1 MSGGKPKTPGTLRGM
16 RRRKSGVARSTLT
29 TPILK
34 QVDDSTWARV
44 DAVELEEEDPEE
56 VNAHKLPVFS
66 SRALPAS
73 PRTAPPSER
82 PFSMNDATN
91 TKWWTIRQPS
101 PFVSARKTPTPS
113 PAPSR
118 ERDENDMPTSGTAV
132 DDLASPRVN
141 SRVRRPARSAR
152 TRCDTPSRSLVTADI
167 LCSDP
172 ALGASSRP
180 CASRGLKRRRV
191 SERVVDQETASVDSP
206 AIRAVSPGEGILS
219 LLRKGAAI
227 DAAADERKRRSP
239 PGFSVREVTSFDDAA
254 LQTLSMAFAAEDP
267 RVGETASRRSHG
279 RGPRPGARARR
290 RGR

>member
-118 ERDENDMPTSGTAV
+118 STAPWTRS
-132 DDLASPRVN
+132 DPSASDLAWLPRP
-141 SRVRRPARSAR
+141 RRTTPRAR
-152 TRCDTPSRSLVTADI
+152 
-167 LCSDP
+167 
-172 ALGASSRP
+172 
-180 CASRGLKRRRV
+180 
-191 SERVVDQETASVDSP
+191 
-206 AIRAVSPGEGILS
+206 
-219 LLRKGAAI
+219 GAA
-227 DAAADERKRRSP
+227 
-239 PGFSVREVTSFDDAA
+239 
-254 LQTLSMAFAAEDP
+254 
-267 RVGETASRRSHG
+267 
-279 RGPRPGARARR
+279 
-290 RGR
+290 

>member
-118 ERDENDMPTSGTAV
+118 ERDENDIPKRYSDVGYSCRRSGLAESQQSCAQTRALRSNQMRYSLEEPRDHRHSVLGPRLGCLVPTV
-132 DDLASPRVN
+132 RV
-141 SRVRRPARSAR
+141 SRAEEAARLG
-152 TRCDTPSRSLVTADI
+152 TRC
-167 LCSDP
+167 
-172 ALGASSRP
+172 
-180 CASRGLKRRRV
+180 
-191 SERVVDQETASVDSP
+191 
-206 AIRAVSPGEGILS
+206 
-219 LLRKGAAI
+219 
-227 DAAADERKRRSP
+227 
-239 PGFSVREVTSFDDAA
+239 
-254 LQTLSMAFAAEDP
+254 
-267 RVGETASRRSHG
+267 
-279 RGPRPGARARR
+279 
-290 RGR
+290 

>member
-91 TKWWTIRQPS
+91 TKWWTFRQPS

-118 ERDENDMPTSGTAV
+118 ERDENDIPTSGTAV

-152 TRCDTPSRSLVTADI
+152 TMRYSLEEPRDHRHSV
-167 LCSDP
+167 
-172 ALGASSRP
+172 LGPRLGCLVP
-180 CASRGLKRRRV
+180 TVRV
-191 SERVVDQETASVDSP
+191 S
-206 AIRAVSPGEGILS
+206 RAEE
-219 LLRKGAAI
+219 AA
-227 DAAADERKRRSP
+227 RLGTRC
-239 PGFSVREVTSFDDAA
+239 
-254 LQTLSMAFAAEDP
+254 
-267 RVGETASRRSHG
+267 
-279 RGPRPGARARR
+279 
-290 RGR
+290 